1 MIKQGDG
8 LQLPHGKID
17 RTRFSLIAVSGG
29 GGRVSDTGPSAE
41 MLSIVMTDVEGST
54 ALRRTRGDRF
64 VNEILGLHA
73 AIVRDQIGTCGGQ
86 ERQFLGDG
94 FLLSFPS
101 SAAAVRCAIG
111 VQRAH
116 DEHNASNP
124 QRQVRV
130 RIGIHLGEV
139 SEREGLLYGQAVH
152 VAARITA
159 EAAGGQIL
167 VSDAVRQQVEPG
179 ADWRFVDSG
188 LFWLKGLDERW
199 RLFEVS
205 RDQAAPLQRRGAI
218 PPPLTPMVG
227 RDSEQANLRLAVD
240 EALTGR
246 GGLALVAG
254 EAGVG
259 KSRLVTEIGGGAEA
273 RGMRLLT
280 GHCVE
285 MDSAPPYLPYVEMIE
300 QAISSPR
307 SPLALREALGDVAP
321 EIARI
326 APALRRLYPDIAPP
340 VELPPEL
347 ARRYL
352 WNSFREFVTRGAQ
365 TQPLLLVLEDLHWA
379 DDSTLLLTEY
389 LAPLLPEMP
398 VRIIGTYRDDEVDTS
413 HPLLRVINQLGRRR
427 LIDRISLRRLSFGG
441 VRAMVEAL
449 AGQPPPEELVRV
461 IDSETEGNPF
471 FVEEL
476 YLHLAE
482 SGVLL
487 DERGRVRADLKV
499 AEASVP
505 ESIRLVI
512 GERLSR
518 LSRRTREALVAA
530 AVSGRIFAPDFVGEV
545 ADVDTDALVDALEEA
560 EGARLIAPVK
570 GDGNLAFS
578 HELIRQS
585 LLADLSTLK
594 RERLHLQAANAIE
607 RRYADDLEEHAADLT
622 HHLSRAGRLADRPR
636 LVRYLTI
643 AGERAADAAAFEDAV
658 AHFEQA
664 LSLLERS
671 TQETRAEL
679 LERLA
684 MALRS
689 VGRWDDAMS
698 TMNEAL
704 DLYQALGRTDAVGRL
719 SWAMVSQLTWTAR
732 VMEAVQAAQRALG
745 ALGDIASADKAR
757 LLSAMG
763 WAVSLGGDH
772 AKAKQMF
779 DQARALADQVGNER
793 ALADVLH
800 METSHHFGYAE
811 YVEGISAGLR
821 AAEVFE
827 REGALW
833 DLCSVQAFVIYQD
846 GALGSQ
852 EQAIKLADKT
862 MAMAQRLGHLG
873 ATFLLLLYRARE
885 AVTLADLESL
895 ETLGPQILDV
905 CQRGSLPWLYV
916 GHLCLGLVAHW
927 RGDAASAEAEI
938 RRAVQLEAP
947 GAFSG
952 SSTSILVRHLA
963 HLGRAEEV
971 MAIYQSERSKLPS
984 PDRVNSHGAWNRLLG
999 LVEALY
1005 LCGFSD
1011 DAAALS
1017 PLVENAL
1024 EHGPDWITFDGRL
1037 VRTRAGV
1044 AAMAGRQ
1051 WEAAERHFAEAELH
1065 ARRMNNRLEETEL
1078 RRLRARMLLDRDDP
1092 GDRARAAELLREALI
1107 DYRKFGMP
1115 SYAAETERIL
1125 HS

>member
-1 MIKQGDG
+1 M
-8 LQLPHGKID
+8 
-17 RTRFSLIAVSGG
+17 
-29 GGRVSDTGPSAE
+29 SDTGAPAQTLTI
-41 MLSIVMTDVEGST
+41 MMTDVEGST
-54 ALRRTRGDRF
+54 ALRRTRGDLF
-64 VNEILGLHA
+64 VNEILGLHG
-73 AIVRDQIGTCGGQ
+73 AIVREQIGTCGGQ

-101 SAAAVRCAIG
+101 PVAAVRCAVG
-111 VQRAH
+111 VQRAL
-116 DEHNASNP
+116 DEHNATEP

-130 RIGIHLGEV
+130 RIGIHVGEV
-139 SEREGLLYGQAVH
+139 SERDGLLYGQAVH
-152 VAARITA
+152 AAARITA
-159 EAAGGQIL
+159 EAAGGQIF
-167 VSDAVRQQVEPG
+167 VSDAVRQQVEPR
-179 ADWRFVDSG
+179 AEWRLVDSG
-188 LFWLKGLDERW
+188 LFWLKGFDERW

-205 RDQAAPLQRRGAI
+205 LGQDTPLQRRGGM

-227 RDSEQANLRLAVD
+227 RDSQQANLRRAVD
-240 EALTGR
+240 EALAGR

-259 KSRLVTEIGGGAEA
+259 KTRLVAEIGGEAEA
-273 RGMRLLT
+273 RGMRVLT

-326 APALRRLYPDIAPP
+326 APALRRHYPDIAPP

-398 VRIIGTYRDDEVDTS
+398 VRIIGTYRDDEVDIS
-413 HPLLRVINQLGRRR
+413 HPLSRVINQLGRRR
-427 LIDRISLRRLSFGG
+427 LLDRISLRRLSFGG

-499 AEASVP
+499 TEASVP
-505 ESIRLVI
+505 ESIRLVV

-518 LSRRTREALVAA
+518 LSGRTREALVAA
-530 AVSGRIFAPDFVGEV
+530 AVSGRIFALEFVGEV
-545 ADVDTDALVDALEEA
+545 AGMDTDALVDAFEEA
-560 EGARLIAPVK
+560 EGARLIATVQ

-622 HHLSRAGRLADRPR
+622 HHLFRAGRLADRPR

-643 AGERAADAAAFEDAV
+643 AGERAVDAAAFEDAA

-664 LSLLERS
+664 LSLLERGNRD
-671 TQETRAEL
+671 TRAEL

-684 MALRS
+684 RALRS
-689 VGRWDDAMS
+689 VGRWDDALS

-704 DLYQALGRTDAVGRL
+704 DLYQALGRTDALGRL

-732 VMEAVQAAQRALG
+732 VAEAVQVGQRALA
-745 ALGDIASADKAR
+745 ALADIASADRAR

-772 AKAKQMF
+772 DKAKQMF
-779 DQARALADQVGNER
+779 DQARALSDRVGDER

-800 METSHHFGYAE
+800 MQTRHHFGYAE
-811 YVEGISAGLR
+811 FPDGVSAGLR
-821 AAEVFE
+821 AAEVFD

-846 GALGSQ
+846 GALGSH
-852 EQAIKLADKT
+852 EQATKLADKT
-862 MAMAQRLGHLG
+862 MAIAERLGHLG
-873 ATFLLLLYRARE
+873 AIFLLLLYRARE
-885 AVTLADLESL
+885 AATLADLESL
-895 ETLGPQILDV
+895 EVLGPRMVDI

-927 RGDAASAEAEI
+927 RGDAERAEAEL
-938 RRAVQLEAP
+938 RRAVELEPP
-947 GAFSG
+947 GSFSG
-952 SSTSILVRHLA
+952 SSTSILLHHLA
-963 HLGRAEEV
+963 HCGHAEEV
-971 MAIYQSERSKLPS
+971 LAIYQSERPKLPS
-984 PDRVNSHGAWNRLLG
+984 PDRVNSLGAWERLFG

-1017 PLVENAL
+1017 PLVENAI
-1024 EHGPDWITFDGRL
+1024 EHGPDWINFDGRL
-1037 VRTRAGV
+1037 VRTRAAV
-1044 AAMAGRQ
+1044 AATAGGS

-1065 ARRMNNRLEETEL
+1065 AKRMNNRLEQTEL

-1092 GDRARAAELLREALI
+1092 GDRALAAELLQEALI

-1115 SYAAETERIL
+1115 SYAAETERML
-1125 HS
+1125 RS

>member
-1 MIKQGDG
+1 MMTDIIGSAALQRARGDRDADDILRLHAGIVSDHVVAFGGRVRKSLGDG
-8 LQLPHGKID
+8 L
-17 RTRFSLIAVSGG
+17 LI
-29 GGRVSDTGPSAE
+29 
-41 MLSIVMTDVEGST
+41 
-54 ALRRTRGDRF
+54 
-64 VNEILGLHA
+64 
-73 AIVRDQIGTCGGQ
+73 
-86 ERQFLGDG
+86 
-94 FLLSFPS
+94 SFPS
-101 SAAAVRCAIG
+101 AVAAVRAAAAIQAALQKHNITDP
-111 VQRAH
+111 QRAV
-116 DEHNASNP
+116 EI
-124 QRQVRV
+124 
-130 RIGIHLGEV
+130 RIGLHTGEV
-139 SEREGLLYGQAVH
+139 AEHDGDLYGQAVH
-152 VAARITA
+152 AAARVVA
-159 EAAGGQIL
+159 VAVGGQIL
-167 VSDAVRQQVEPG
+167 ASDEVRKHAELQV
-179 ADWRFVDSG
+179 DWSFLDSG
-188 LFWLKGLDERW
+188 LFWLRGFPERW
-199 RLFEVS
+199 RLYEVS
-205 RDQAAPLQRRGAI
+205 WNHTSAAARTSTVPAPLAPLVDRNAERAMLHQLIGAA
-218 PPPLTPMVG
+218 LGGHG
-227 RDSEQANLRLAVD
+227 R
-240 EALTGR
+240 
-246 GGLALVAG
+246 LALVAG
-254 EAGVG
+254 EPGVG
-259 KSRLVTEIGGGAEA
+259 KSRLAAEIGDEAQA
-273 RGMRLLT
+273 RGMRMLI
-280 GHCVE
+280 GHCVQ
-285 MDSAPPYLPYVEMIE
+285 MSGAPPYLPYVEIIE
-300 QAISSPR
+300 QAISNPR
-307 SPLALREALGDVAP
+307 SPLALREALGDVAA

-326 APALRRLYPDIAPP
+326 APALRRVFPDIPP
-340 VELPPEL
+340 PIELPAEL
-347 ARRYL
+347 ARRYV
-352 WNSFREFVTRGAQ
+352 WNSLSEFLGRAAQ
-365 TQPLLLVLEDLHWA
+365 GQPLLLVLEDLHWA

-427 LIDRISLRRLSFGG
+427 LIDRISLRRLSFVG

-487 DERGRVRADLKV
+487 DEGGRVRPDLKV
-499 AEASVP
+499 DEASVP
-505 ESIRLVI
+505 DSIRLVV

-518 LSRRTREALVAA
+518 LSGPTREALVAA
-530 AVSGRIFAPDFVGEV
+530 AVAGRVFPPDFVGEL
-545 ADVDTDALVDALEEA
+545 AGVDTDALVDAFEEA
-560 EGARLIAPVK
+560 EAARLIAPVK

-578 HELIRQS
+578 HELIRQT

-594 RERLHLQAANAIE
+594 RERLHLRAADAIE

-643 AGERAADAAAFEDAV
+643 AGERAADAAAFDDAV
-658 AHFEQA
+658 AHFQQA

-671 TQETRAEL
+671 TQDIRAEL

-689 VGRWDDAMS
+689 VGRWDDALS

-704 DLYQALGRTDAVGRL
+704 DLYQAMGRTDALGRL

-745 ALGDIASADKAR
+745 ALGDIASADRAR
-757 LLSAMG
+757 LLSAMA
-763 WAVSLGGDH
+763 WAVGLGNDH
-772 AKAKQMF
+772 ATAKQMF
-779 DQARALADQVGNER
+779 DQARALADQVGDER

-811 YVEGISAGLR
+811 YVEGVSAGLR
-821 AAEVFE
+821 AAEVFD

-846 GALGSQ
+846 GALGSH
-852 EQAIKLADKT
+852 EQAIRLADKT

-1037 VRTRAGV
+1037 VRTCAGM
-1044 AAMAGRQ
+1044 AAAAGGR
-1051 WEAAERHFAEAELH
+1051 WELAERHFTEAELH
-1065 ARRMNNRLEETEL
+1065 AKRMNNRLEETEL
-1078 RRLRARMLLDRDDP
+1078 RRLRARMLLDRDGL
-1092 GDRARAAELLREALI
+1092 GDRVLAAQLLHEALV

>member
-1 MIKQGDG
+1 M
-8 LQLPHGKID
+8 
-17 RTRFSLIAVSGG
+17 
-29 GGRVSDTGPSAE
+29 SDTGPSAQTLTI
-41 MLSIVMTDVEGST
+41 MMTDVEGST
-54 ALRRTRGDRF
+54 ALRRTRGDRL
-64 VNEILGLHA
+64 VNEILGLHG
-73 AIVRDQIGTCGGQ
+73 AIVRDHVGACGGQ

-101 SAAAVRCAIG
+101 PVAAVRCAVGI
-111 VQRAH
+111 QRAH
-116 DEHNASNP
+116 MEHNASDA

-130 RIGIHLGEV
+130 RIGIHVGEV
-139 SEREGLLYGQAVH
+139 SERGGVLYGQAVH

-167 VSDAVRQQVEPG
+167 VSDAVRQQAESI
-179 ADWRFVDSG
+179 AEWQFLDSG
-188 LFWLKGLDERW
+188 LFWLKGFDERW

-205 RDQAAPLQRRGAI
+205 LGRAAPVQRRDI
-218 PPPLTPMVG
+218 MPPPLTPLVG
-227 RDSEQANLRLAVD
+227 RDSEQANLRRAVD
-240 EALTGR
+240 EALGGR

-259 KSRLVTEIGGGAEA
+259 KSRLVAEIGGEAEG
-273 RGMRLLT
+273 RGMRVLT

-326 APALRRLYPDIAPP
+326 APALRRHFPDIAPP

-365 TQPLLLVLEDLHWA
+365 TEPLLLVLEDLHWA
-379 DDSTLLLTEY
+379 DESTLLLTEY

-413 HPLLRVINQLGRRR
+413 HPLSRVITQLGRRR
-427 LIDRISLRRLSFGG
+427 FIDRISLRRLSFGG

-487 DERGRVRADLKV
+487 DERGRVRADLRV
-499 AEASVP
+499 DEASVP
-505 ESIRLVI
+505 ESIRLVV

-518 LSRRTREALVAA
+518 LSSPTREVLVAA
-530 AVSGRIFAPDFVGEV
+530 AVAGRVFPPDLVGEV
-545 ADVDTDALVDALEEA
+545 AGVDTDALVDAFEEA

-578 HELIRQS
+578 HELIRQT
-585 LLADLSTLK
+585 LLADLSTLR

-622 HHLSRAGRLADRPR
+622 HHLSRAGRLAERPR

-643 AGERAADAAAFEDAV
+643 AGERAADAAAFDDAV
-658 AHFEQA
+658 AHFKQA

-671 TQETRAEL
+671 TRETRAEL

-689 VGRWDDAMS
+689 VGRWDDALS

-704 DLYQALGRTDAVGRL
+704 DLYQALGRTDALGRL

-732 VMEAVQAAQRALG
+732 VTEAVQAGQRALA
-745 ALGDIASADKAR
+745 ALGDIASADRAR

-779 DQARALADQVGNER
+779 DQARALADQVGDER

-800 METSHHFGYAE
+800 MQTLHHFGY
-811 YVEGISAGLR
+811 VEFPDGISTGLR
-821 AAEVFE
+821 AAEVFD
-827 REGALW
+827 RQGALW

-846 GALGSQ
+846 GALGSR
-852 EQAIKLADKT
+852 EQAIELADKT
-862 MAMAQRLGHLG
+862 MAIAERLGHLG
-873 ATFLLLLYRARE
+873 AIFMLLLYRARE
-885 AVTLADLESL
+885 AATLADLESL
-895 ETLGPQILDV
+895 EALAPQMVDI
-905 CQRGSLPWLYV
+905 CERGSLPWLYV
-916 GHLCLGLVAHW
+916 GHLCLGLAAFW
-927 RGDAASAEAEI
+927 RGDAERAEAEL
-938 RRAVQLEAP
+938 RRAVELEPA
-947 GAFSG
+947 GSFSG
-952 SSTSILVRHLA
+952 SSTSILLHHLA
-963 HLGRAEEV
+963 HSGRAEEV
-971 MAIYQSERSKLPS
+971 LAIYQSARPMLPS
-984 PDRVNSHGAWNRLLG
+984 SDRVNSIGTWERLFG
-999 LVEALY
+999 LVEAMY

-1024 EHGPDWITFDGRL
+1024 DRGPDWINFNGRL

-1044 AAMAGRQ
+1044 AAMAGGR
-1051 WEAAERHFAEAELH
+1051 WEAAERHFAQAELD
-1065 ARRMNNRLEETEL
+1065 AKRMNNRLEETEL
-1078 RRLRARMLLDRDDP
+1078 RRLRGRMLLDRDGP
-1092 GDRARAAELLREALI
+1092 GDRAKAAELLGKALD
-1107 DYRKFGMP
+1107 DYRTFGMP
-1115 SYAAETERIL
+1115 TYAAETERML
-1125 HS
+1125 RGTQE

>member
-1 MIKQGDG
+1 
-8 LQLPHGKID
+8 
-17 RTRFSLIAVSGG
+17 
-29 GGRVSDTGPSAE
+29 VSDTIPPAQTLTI
-41 MLSIVMTDVEGST
+41 MMTDVEGST

-64 VNEILGLHA
+64 VNEILGLHG
-73 AIVRDQIGTCGGQ
+73 AIVRDQIGTCGGE

-94 FLLSFPS
+94 YLLSFPS
-101 SAAAVRCAIG
+101 SLAAVRCAVGI
-111 VQRAH
+111 QRAH
-116 DEHNASNP
+116 GEHNSSDQ

-139 SEREGLLYGQAVH
+139 SERDGLLYGQAVH

-167 VSDAVRQQVEPG
+167 VSDAVRQNVEPKG
-179 ADWRFVDSG
+179 EWRLVDSG
-188 LFWLKGLDERW
+188 LFWLKGLEERW

-205 RDQAAPLQRRGAI
+205 RGQAPALPRQGVM

-227 RDSEQANLRLAVD
+227 RDNEQANLRRAVD
-240 EALTGR
+240 EALAGH

-259 KSRLVTEIGGGAEA
+259 KSRLVAEIGGEAEA
-273 RGMRLLT
+273 RGIRVLT

-300 QAISSPR
+300 QAITSPR
-307 SPLALREALGDVAP
+307 SPLALREALGDVGP
-321 EIARI
+321 EIARM

-340 VELPPEL
+340 VELPAEL

-365 TQPLLLVLEDLHWA
+365 TQPLLLVLDDLHWA

-413 HPLLRVINQLGRRR
+413 HPLSRVITQLGRRR

-441 VRAMVEAL
+441 VRAMVEVL

-487 DERGRVRADLKV
+487 DEGGRVRPDLKV
-499 AEASVP
+499 DEASVP
-505 ESIRLVI
+505 DSIRLVV

-518 LSRRTREALVAA
+518 LSGPTREALVAA
-530 AVSGRIFAPDFVGEV
+530 AVAGRVFPPDFVGEL
-545 ADVDTDALVDALEEA
+545 AGVDTDALVDAFEEA
-560 EGARLIAPVK
+560 EAARLIAPVK

-578 HELIRQS
+578 HELIRQT

-594 RERLHLQAANAIE
+594 RERLHLRAANAIE

-643 AGERAADAAAFEDAV
+643 AGERAAGAAAFDDAV
-658 AHFEQA
+658 AHFQQA
-664 LSLLERS
+664 LSFLERS
-671 TQETRAEL
+671 TQDTRAEL

-689 VGRWDDAMS
+689 IGRWDDALT

-704 DLYQALGRTDAVGRL
+704 DLYQALGRTDALGRL

-732 VMEAVQAAQRALG
+732 VPEAVQAARRALG
-745 ALGDIASADKAR
+745 ALGDIASADRAR
-757 LLSAMG
+757 LLSAMA
-763 WAVSLGGDH
+763 WAVGLGNDH
-772 AKAKQMF
+772 ATAKQMF
-779 DQARALADQVGNER
+779 DQARALADQVGDER
-793 ALADVLH
+793 ALADVLQ

-811 YVEGISAGLR
+811 YVEGVSAGLR
-821 AAEVFE
+821 AAEVFD

-846 GALGSQ
+846 GALGSH
-852 EQAIKLADKT
+852 EQAIRLADKT
-862 MAMAQRLGHLG
+862 MAIAQRLSHLG

-885 AVTLADLESL
+885 AATLADLESL
-895 ETLGPQILDV
+895 EALGPQMIDI

-927 RGDAASAEAEI
+927 RGDAVRAEPEI

-963 HLGRAEEV
+963 HVGRVEEV
-971 MAIYQSERSKLPS
+971 MTIYQSERSKLPS
-984 PDRVNSHGAWNRLLG
+984 PDRVNSHGSWVRLFG

-1017 PLVENAL
+1017 PLVEKVL
-1024 EHGPDWITFDGRL
+1024 EHGPDWVTFDGRL
-1037 VRTRAGV
+1037 VLTSAGM
-1044 AAMAGRQ
+1044 AAAAGGR
-1051 WEAAERHFAEAELH
+1051 WELAERHFAEAELH
-1065 ARRMNNRLEETEL
+1065 AKSMNNRLELAEL
-1078 RRLRARMLLDRDDP
+1078 RRLRARMLLDRDGT
-1092 GDRARAAELLREALI
+1092 GDRALAADLLQAALV

-1115 SYAAETERIL
+1115 SYAAEAERL
-1125 HS
+1125 MHS

>member
-1 MIKQGDG
+1 
-8 LQLPHGKID
+8 
-17 RTRFSLIAVSGG
+17 
-29 GGRVSDTGPSAE
+29 
-41 MLSIVMTDVEGST
+41 VEGST
-54 ALRRTRGDRF
+54 ALRRTHGDRF
-64 VNEILGLHA
+64 VNEILGLHG
-73 AIVRDQIGTCGGQ
+73 AIVREEIGMCGGQ

-101 SAAAVRCAIG
+101 PLAAVRCAVG

-116 DEHNASNP
+116 EEYNGSDPE
-124 QRQVRV
+124 RQVRV
-130 RIGIHLGEV
+130 RIGIHVGEV
-139 SEREGLLYGQAVH
+139 SERDGLLYGQAVH

-167 VSDAVRQQVEPG
+167 VSDAVRKQVEPRTE
-179 ADWRFVDSG
+179 WPLVDSG
-188 LFWLKGLDERW
+188 LFWLKGFDERW

-205 RDQAAPLQRRGAI
+205 RGQDTSLQRRGVMPSA
-218 PPPLTPMVG
+218 LTPMVG
-227 RDSEQANLRLAVD
+227 RESEQANLRRAVD
-240 EALTGR
+240 EALAGR

-259 KSRLVTEIGGGAEA
+259 KSRLVGEIGGEAEA
-273 RGMRLLT
+273 RGMRVLT

-285 MDSAPPYLPYVEMIE
+285 MESAPPYLPYVEMIE

-352 WNSFREFVTRGAQ
+352 WNSFREFVARGAQ

-389 LAPLLPEMP
+389 LAPLLPEIP

-413 HPLLRVINQLGRRR
+413 HPLSRVISQLGRRR
-427 LIDRISLRRLSFGG
+427 LIERINLRRLSFGG

-487 DERGRVRADLKV
+487 DEGGRVRADLKV
-499 AEASVP
+499 DEASVP
-505 ESIRLVI
+505 DSIRLVV

-518 LSRRTREALVAA
+518 LSGPTREALVAA
-530 AVSGRIFAPDFVGEV
+530 AVAGRVFPPDFVGEL
-545 ADVDTDALVDALEEA
+545 AGVDTDALVDAFEEA
-560 EGARLIAPVK
+560 EAARLIAPVK

-578 HELIRQS
+578 HELIRQT

-594 RERLHLQAANAIE
+594 RERLHLRAANAIE

-643 AGERAADAAAFEDAV
+643 AGERAADAAAFDDAV
-658 AHFEQA
+658 AHFQQA
-664 LSLLERS
+664 LALLERS
-671 TQETRAEL
+671 TQDIRAEL

-689 VGRWDDAMS
+689 VGRWDDALS

-704 DLYQALGRTDAVGRL
+704 DLYQALGRTDALGRL

-732 VMEAVQAAQRALG
+732 VPEAVQAARRALAG
-745 ALGDIASADKAR
+745 LGDIASADRAR
-757 LLSAMG
+757 LLSAMA
-763 WAVSLGGDH
+763 WAVGLGNDH
-772 AKAKQMF
+772 ATAKQMF
-779 DQARALADQVGNER
+779 DQARALADQVGDER
-793 ALADVLH
+793 ALADVLQ

-811 YVEGISAGLR
+811 YVEGVSAGLR
-821 AAEVFE
+821 AAEVFD

-846 GALGSQ
+846 GALGSH
-852 EQAIKLADKT
+852 EQAIRLADKT
-862 MAMAQRLGHLG
+862 MAIAQRLGHLG

-885 AVTLADLESL
+885 AATLADLESL
-895 ETLGPQILDV
+895 EALGPQIIEI

-927 RGDAASAEAEI
+927 RGDAVRAEAEI

-963 HLGRAEEV
+963 HVGRVEEV
-971 MAIYQSERSKLPS
+971 MTIYQSERSKLPS
-984 PDRVNSHGAWNRLLG
+984 PDRVNSHGSWVRLFG

-1017 PLVENAL
+1017 PLVEKVL
-1024 EHGPDWITFDGRL
+1024 EHGPDWVTFDGRL
-1037 VRTRAGV
+1037 VLTSAGM
-1044 AAMAGRQ
+1044 AAAAGGG
-1051 WEAAERHFAEAELH
+1051 WEQAERHFAEAELH
-1065 ARRMNNRLEETEL
+1065 AKRMNNRLEQTEL
-1078 RRLRARMLLDRDDP
+1078 RRLRARMLLDRDGPD
-1092 GDRARAAELLREALI
+1092 DRALAAELLQEALV

-1115 SYAAETERIL
+1115 SYAAEAEQLIR
-1125 HS
+1125 S

>member
-1 MIKQGDG
+1 M
-8 LQLPHGKID
+8 
-17 RTRFSLIAVSGG
+17 
-29 GGRVSDTGPSAE
+29 SDTGPSAQTLTI
-41 MLSIVMTDVEGST
+41 MMTDVEGST

-64 VNEILGLHA
+64 VNEILGLHG

-101 SAAAVRCAIG
+101 PEAAVRCAVG

-116 DEHNASNP
+116 DEHNASDP
-124 QRQVRV
+124 ERQVRV
-130 RIGIHLGEV
+130 RIGIHAGEV
-139 SEREGLLYGQAVH
+139 SERDGLLYGQAVH

-159 EAAGGQIL
+159 EATGGQIL
-167 VSDAVRQQVEPG
+167 VSDAVRQQAEPR
-179 ADWRFVDSG
+179 AEWRFVDSG
-188 LFWLKGLDERW
+188 LFWLKGFDERW

-205 RDQAAPLQRRGAI
+205 VGQDTPLQRRGVM

-227 RDSEQANLRLAVD
+227 RDSEQANLRRSVD

-246 GGLALVAG
+246 GGLALVGG

-259 KSRLVTEIGGGAEA
+259 KSRLVGEISGEAEA
-273 RGMRLLT
+273 RGMRVLT

-307 SPLALREALGDVAP
+307 SPLALREALGDVGP

-326 APALRRLYPDIAPP
+326 APALRRLFPDIAPP

-379 DDSTLLLTEY
+379 DGSTLLLTEY

-398 VRIIGTYRDDEVDTS
+398 VRIIGTYRDDEVDAS
-413 HPLLRVINQLGRRR
+413 HPLARVIAQLGRRR
-427 LIDRISLRRLSFGG
+427 LLDRISLRRLSFGG
-441 VRAMVEAL
+441 VRSMVEAL
-449 AGQPPPEELVRV
+449 AGQPPPEQLVRV

-487 DERGRVRADLKV
+487 DESGRIRADLAV
-499 AEASVP
+499 DEASVP
-505 ESIRLVI
+505 ESIRLVV
-512 GERLSR
+512 GERLAR
-518 LSRRTREALVAA
+518 LSRPTRETLVAA
-530 AVSGRIFAPDFVGEV
+530 AVTGRVFPPDLVGEV
-545 ADVDTDALVDALEEA
+545 AGVDTDALVDAFDEA

-570 GDGNLAFS
+570 GEENLAFS
-578 HELIRQS
+578 HELIRQT

-594 RERLHLQAANAIE
+594 RERLHLRAADAIE
-607 RRYADDLEEHAADLT
+607 RRYPGDLEDHAADLT
-622 HHLSRAGRLADRPR
+622 HHLSRAGRLADRAR

-643 AGERAADAAAFEDAV
+643 AGDRATDAAAFEDAV
-658 AHFEQA
+658 GHFKQA
-664 LSLLERS
+664 LSLLERGA
-671 TQETRAEL
+671 ENDRAEL

-689 VGRWDDAMS
+689 VGRWDDALS

-704 DLYQALGRTDAVGRL
+704 DLYQALGRSDALGRL

-732 VMEAVQAAQRALG
+732 VTEAVQAAQRALT
-745 ALGDIASADKAR
+745 AMGDIASADRAR

-772 AKAKQMF
+772 AKATQMF
-779 DQARALADQVGNER
+779 DQARELTDRVGDER
-793 ALADVLH
+793 ALADVLS
-800 METSHHFGYAE
+800 MQTSHHFGYAE
-811 YVEGISAGLR
+811 YVDGVAAGLR
-821 AAEVFE
+821 AAEVFD

-846 GALGSQ
+846 GALGSH
-852 EQAIKLADKT
+852 EQAARLADKT
-862 MAMAQRLGHLG
+862 TAIAHRLGHLG

-885 AVTLADLESL
+885 AVTLADVESL
-895 ETLGPQILDV
+895 EALGRQIVDV

-916 GHLCLGLVAHW
+916 GHLCLGLVADW
-927 RGDAASAEAEI
+927 RGDAVAAEAEI
-938 RRAVQLEAP
+938 RRAVELEAP

-963 HLGRAEEV
+963 HVGRADEV
-971 MAIYQSERSKLPS
+971 LAIYQSERPKLPS
-984 PDRVNSHGAWNRLLG
+984 SDRRNSHGAWNRLLG

-1005 LCGFSD
+1005 LCGFSAH
-1011 DAAALS
+1011 AAALA
-1017 PLVENAL
+1017 PLVEKLL
-1024 EHGPDWITFDGRL
+1024 EQGPDWISFDGRL

-1044 AAMAGRQ
+1044 AAAAGSR

-1065 ARRMNNRLEETEL
+1065 ARSMNNRLEETEL

-1092 GDRARAAELLREALI
+1092 GDRARAAELLEKALVE
-1107 DYRKFGMP
+1107 YRGFGMP
-1115 SYAAETERIL
+1115 TYAIETERL
-1125 HS
+1125 LRETQEEQ

>member
-1 MIKQGDG
+1 
-8 LQLPHGKID
+8 
-17 RTRFSLIAVSGG
+17 
-29 GGRVSDTGPSAE
+29 VSDTGPSVE
-41 MLSIVMTDVEGST
+41 TLTIMMTDVEGST

-64 VNEILGLHA
+64 VNEILGSHGV
-73 AIVRDQIGTCGGQ
+73 IVRDQIGMCGGQ

-101 SAAAVRCAIG
+101 PLAAVRCAVG

-116 DEHNASNP
+116 DEYNASDP

-130 RIGIHLGEV
+130 RIGIHVGEV
-139 SEREGLLYGQAVH
+139 SERDGLLYGQAVH

-159 EAAGGQIL
+159 EAAGGQIF
-167 VSDAVRQQVEPG
+167 VSDAVRQQVEPR
-179 ADWRFVDSG
+179 AEWRLVDSG
-188 LFWLKGLDERW
+188 LFWLKGFDERW

-205 RDQAAPLQRRGAI
+205 LGQDTPLQRRGVMPSA
-218 PPPLTPMVG
+218 LTPMVG
-227 RDSEQANLRLAVD
+227 RESEQANLRRAVD
-240 EALTGR
+240 EVLAGR

-259 KSRLVTEIGGGAEA
+259 KSRLVGEIGAEAEA
-273 RGMRLLT
+273 RGMRVLT
-280 GHCVE
+280 GHCIE
-285 MDSAPPYLPYVEMIE
+285 MESAPPYLPYVEMIE
-300 QAISSPR
+300 EAISSPR

-326 APALRRLYPDIAPP
+326 APALRRLFPDIAPP

-413 HPLLRVINQLGRRR
+413 HPLSRVVTQLGRRR
-427 LIDRISLRRLSFGG
+427 LIDRISLRRLSFGS

-449 AGQPPPEELVRV
+449 AGQPPPEQLVRV

-487 DERGRVRADLKV
+487 DEGGRVRADLKV
-499 AEASVP
+499 DEASVP
-505 ESIRLVI
+505 DSIRLVV

-518 LSRRTREALVAA
+518 LSGPTREALVAA
-530 AVSGRIFAPDFVGEV
+530 AVAGRVFPPDFVGEL
-545 ADVDTDALVDALEEA
+545 AGVDTDALVDAFEEA

-578 HELIRQS
+578 HELIRQT

-594 RERLHLQAANAIE
+594 RERLHLRAANAIE

-643 AGERAADAAAFEDAV
+643 AGERAADAAAFDDAV
-658 AHFEQA
+658 AHFQQA

-671 TQETRAEL
+671 TQDTRAEL

-689 VGRWDDAMS
+689 VGRWDDALT

-704 DLYQALGRTDAVGRL
+704 DLYQALARTDALGRL

-732 VMEAVQAAQRALG
+732 VPEAVQAAQRALA
-745 ALGDIASADKAR
+745 ALGDIASADRAR
-757 LLSAMG
+757 LVSAMG

-772 AKAKQMF
+772 ATAKEMF
-779 DQARALADQVGNER
+779 DQARALADQVGDEP

-800 METSHHFGYAE
+800 MQTLHHFGYAE
-811 YVEGISAGLR
+811 FPDGVSAGLR
-821 AAEVFE
+821 AAEVFD

-862 MAMAQRLGHLG
+862 MAIAQRLGHLG

-895 ETLGPQILDV
+895 EALGPQMVEI

-927 RGDAASAEAEI
+927 RGDAERAEAEL
-938 RRAVQLEAP
+938 RRAVELEPA
-947 GAFSG
+947 GSFSG
-952 SSTSILVRHLA
+952 SSTSILLHHLA

-971 MAIYQSERSKLPS
+971 MAIYQSARPQLPS
-984 PDRVNSHGAWNRLLG
+984 PDRVNSIGAWERLFG

-1005 LCGFSD
+1005 LCGFTD

-1017 PLVENAL
+1017 PLVDNAL
-1024 EHGPDWITFDGRL
+1024 EHGPDWINFDGRL

-1044 AAMAGRQ
+1044 AATAGGH
-1051 WEAAERHFAEAELH
+1051 WEAAERHFAEAEEH
-1065 ARRMNNRLEETEL
+1065 AKRMNNRLEQTEL
-1078 RRLRARMLLDRDDP
+1078 RRLRAQMLLDRDGP
-1092 GDRARAAELLREALI
+1092 GDRALAAELLHEALI
-1107 DYRKFGMP
+1107 AYRKFGMP
-1115 SYAAETERIL
+1115 SYAAETERML
-1125 HS
+1125 RS

>member
-1 MIKQGDG
+1 MIKEVDG

-29 GGRVSDTGPSAE
+29 GGPVSDTGPPAE

-64 VNEILGLHA
+64 VNEILGLHG

-101 SAAAVRCAIG
+101 SSAAVRCAIG

-116 DEHNASNP
+116 DAHNASDP
-124 QRQVRV
+124 QRAVRV
-130 RIGIHLGEV
+130 RIGIHVGEV

-159 EAAGGQIL
+159 EAAGGQIF

-179 ADWRFVDSG
+179 AEWRFVDSG
-188 LFWLKGLDERW
+188 LFWLKGFDERW

-205 RDQAAPLQRRGAI
+205 RDQVAPLQRRGVV

-227 RDSEQANLRLAVD
+227 RDSEQANLRRAVD
-240 EALTGR
+240 EALAGR
-246 GGLALVAG
+246 GGLAFVAG

-259 KSRLVTEIGGGAEA
+259 KSRLVAEIGGEAEA

-300 QAISSPR
+300 QTISSPR

-326 APALRRLYPDIAPP
+326 APVLRRLYPDIAPP

-389 LAPLLPEMP
+389 LAPLLSEMP

-413 HPLLRVINQLGRRR
+413 HPLSRVINQLGRRR
-427 LIDRISLRRLSFGG
+427 LIDRIGLRRLSFGG

-505 ESIRLVI
+505 ESIRLVV

-545 ADVDTDALVDALEEA
+545 AGVDTDALVDAFEEA
-560 EGARLIAPVK
+560 EGARLIAPIK

-578 HELIRQS
+578 HELIRQT

-594 RERLHLQAANAIE
+594 RERLHLRAANAIE
-607 RRYADDLEEHAADLT
+607 RRYADDLEDHAADLT

-643 AGERAADAAAFEDAV
+643 AGERAADAAAFDDAV
-658 AHFEQA
+658 VHFQQA
-664 LSLLERS
+664 SSLLGRS
-671 TQETRAEL
+671 TQDTRAEL

-689 VGRWDDAMS
+689 VGRWDDALS

-704 DLYQALGRTDAVGRL
+704 DLYQALGRTDALGRL

-732 VMEAVQAAQRALG
+732 VPEAVQAAQRALA
-745 ALGDIASADKAR
+745 ALGDIASADRAR

-779 DQARALADQVGNER
+779 DQGRALADHVGDEH

-800 METSHHFGYAE
+800 MQTSHHFGYAE
-811 YVEGISAGLR
+811 YVDGVSAGLR
-821 AAEVFE
+821 AAEVFD

-846 GALGSQ
+846 GALGSH
-852 EQAIKLADKT
+852 EQAIRLADKT
-862 MAMAQRLGHLG
+862 MAIAQKLGHLG

-885 AVTLADLESL
+885 ATTLADLESL
-895 ETLGPQILDV
+895 EALGPQMIDI

-916 GHLCLGLVAHW
+916 GHLCLGVVAHR
-927 RGDAASAEAEI
+927 RGDAVGGEAEI

-963 HLGRAEEV
+963 HLGRVEEV

-984 PDRVNSHGAWNRLLG
+984 PDRVNTHGAWVRLFG

-1017 PLVENAL
+1017 PLVEKVL
-1024 EHGPDWITFDGRL
+1024 EHGPDWVTFDGRL
-1037 VRTRAGV
+1037 VLTCAGM
-1044 AAMAGRQ
+1044 AAAAGGW
-1051 WEAAERHFAEAELH
+1051 WEAADRHYAEAELH
-1065 ARRMNNRLEETEL
+1065 AKRMNNRLEETEL
-1078 RRLRARMLLDRDDP
+1078 RRLRARMLLDRDGP
-1092 GDRARAAELLREALI
+1092 GDRALAAELLHEALA
-1107 DYRKFGMP
+1107 DYRNFGMP
-1115 SYAAETERIL
+1115 SYAAVTERML
-1125 HS
+1125 RS